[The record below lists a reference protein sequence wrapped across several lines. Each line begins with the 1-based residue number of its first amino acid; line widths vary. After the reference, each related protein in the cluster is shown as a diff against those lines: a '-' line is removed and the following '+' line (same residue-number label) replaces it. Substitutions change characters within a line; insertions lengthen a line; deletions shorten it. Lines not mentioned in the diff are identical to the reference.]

1 MPKILLAE
9 DDLITGASMRDCLS
23 ANHTV
28 EWVID
33 GTEAFDRLKFYKYD
47 IAIID
52 WDLPGL
58 NGVEVCRQIRQM
70 GSSIPVLMLTGKSSL
85 DEKETGLDSGADD
98 YLTKPCHMRE
108 VEARIRA
115 LTRRSNTSVKTTIEV
130 SGFRLDLKLRSVFFG
145 ELEITLLPKE
155 FALLEFLMRNP
166 NEVFSCEAILE
177 RVWSSE
183 SQSSPNTIR
192 TFMYTLRKKLQS
204 QTDCCPIETVH
215 GAGYKFCVR

>member
-1 MPKILLAE
+1 MAKILLAE

-33 GTEAFDRLKFYKYD
+33 GKEAFDRLKFYKYD

-70 GSSIPVLMLTGKSSL
+70 GSSIPLLMLTGKSSL

-98 YLTKPCHMRE
+98 YLTTPCHMRE

-115 LTRRSNTSVKTTIEV
+115 LTRRSNTSLKTTIEV
-130 SGFRLDLKLRSVFFG
+130 SGFRLDLKSRGVFFG
-145 ELEITLLPKE
+145 EREITLLPKE

-166 NEVFSCEAILE
+166 NEVFSCEAILAY
-177 RVWSSE
+177 
-183 SQSSPNTIR
+183 QQQ
-192 TFMYTLRKKLQS
+192 K
-204 QTDCCPIETVH
+204 H
-215 GAGYKFCVR
+215 